1 MQLPE
6 IQPILHTARLA
17 LRPFDSHDIPA
28 VTELCGE
35 RDIAFNTLHI
45 PHPYTLD
52 DARIWIG
59 SHPDSYAAGKS
70 AVFAIT
76 KRDDHTLVGGIG
88 LTIDPQYHR
97 AELGYWIGKP
107 FWGNGFC
114 SEAAPEI
121 LRFGFDIC
129 KLNRIFATHM
139 MRNPASGRI
148 MEKAGMKLEG
158 ILRQHVMKWGVY
170 EDIAM
175 YGVVAGDSRKSVSR

>member
-6 IQPILHTARLA
+6 IQPTLHTARLT
-17 LRPFDSHDIPA
+17 LRPFEPSDIPA
-28 VTELCGE
+28 VTELCSE
-35 RDIAFNTLHI
+35 RDIAANTLHI

-52 DARIWIG
+52 DARSWID
-59 SHPDSYAAGKS
+59 SHPEIYAAGK
-70 AVFAIT
+70 AAIFAIT
-76 KRDDHTLVGGIG
+76 HRDHQTLIGGIG
-88 LTIDPQYHR
+88 LTFDQQYNR

-158 ILRQHVMKWGVY
+158 ILRQHVMKWDVY

-175 YGVVAGDSRKSVSR
+175 YGMVVDSRKS